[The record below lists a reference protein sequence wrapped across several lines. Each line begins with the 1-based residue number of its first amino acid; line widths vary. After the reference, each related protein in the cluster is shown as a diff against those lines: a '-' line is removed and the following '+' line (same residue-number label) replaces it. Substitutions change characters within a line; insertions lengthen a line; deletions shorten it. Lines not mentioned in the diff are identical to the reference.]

1 MRLDHYE
8 EAKQLLVAAL
18 DMRRRYM
25 NISEQFFCKTTARM
39 LDNELPPSSEFCI
52 PADLQGT
59 TRVTPAGDVISSK
72 CCMQVST
79 YPVLHLKFGEEVSFL
94 LHAPERMGVKPC
106 DVV

>member
-8 EAKQLLVAAL
+8 EARQLLVAAL

-25 NISEQFFCKTTARM
+25 DISEQFFCKTTARM

-59 TRVTPAGDVISSK
+59 ARVTPAGDVISSK
-72 CCMQVST
+72 CYM
-79 YPVLHLKFGEEVSFL
+79 
-94 LHAPERMGVKPC
+94 
-106 DVV
+106 

>member
-25 NISEQFFCKTTARM
+25 AISEQFFCKTAAKM

-52 PADLQGT
+52 PTDLQST
-59 TRVTPAGDVISSK
+59 VRVTPAGDIISSK
-72 CCMQVST
+72 LSLHYSVQLSLIYCRRWPSYST
-79 YPVLHLKFGEEVSFL
+79 ESV
-94 LHAPERMGVKPC
+94 
-106 DVV
+106 